1 MTEVDKFPDT
11 NMMRKWARK
20 HSEQIQIQIIVYT
33 VATYG
38 TVNRFN
44 RQITYVKSI
53 LFVNGRKQTDYI
65 SVQHMR
71 LTDYMSVQS
80 CDR

>member
-38 TVNRFN
+38 TVNS
-44 RQITYVKSI
+44 V
-53 LFVNGRKQTDYI
+53 TDRL
-65 SVQHMR
+65 HMSKAYC
-71 LTDYMSVQS
+71 L
-80 CDR
+80 